1 MKLAEAAVKTEEVP
15 METEEP
21 TAAKSFV
28 SPGKTMRRND
38 PGCWCG
44 IYHPLVIHMLM
55 LANLVIGVQS

>member
-55 LANLVIGVQS
+55 